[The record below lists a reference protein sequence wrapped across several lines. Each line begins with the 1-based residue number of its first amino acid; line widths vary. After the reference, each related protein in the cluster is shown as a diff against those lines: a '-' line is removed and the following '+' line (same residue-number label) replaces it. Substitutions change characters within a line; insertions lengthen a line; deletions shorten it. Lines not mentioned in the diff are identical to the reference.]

1 MIPEASSLSSTSV
14 ALSGRSAAVQASSS
28 LLKNSATGAAAESP
42 AGKKL
47 RQAAAEFEG
56 MLLSNLWKSMKST
69 FAESDE
75 DTDDPAH
82 ETLSD
87 MGIQAMTGAVGKAG
101 GLGLGKLIIKHL
113 EPLLT
118 HAHNGNATPST
129 GKASALPADTFLE
142 RR

>member
-1 MIPEASSLSSTSV
+1 MIPEAHSLFSASV
-14 ALSGRSAAVQASSS
+14 APSARGAAVLDSSS
-28 LLKNSATGAAAESP
+28 LQKGATAGAVAESP

-118 HAHNGNATPST
+118 HSHNGNATPST
-129 GKASALPADTFLE
+129 DKASALPADTFLE
-142 RR
+142 SR

>member
-1 MIPEASSLSSTSV
+1 MIPEVHSLSSASV
-14 ALSGRSAAVQASSS
+14 VPSARGAAALAFRSLQKNAAAV
-28 LLKNSATGAAAESP
+28 AAAESP

-118 HAHNGNATPST
+118 HSHNGNATPST
-129 GKASALPADTFLE
+129 DKASALPADTFLE
-142 RR
+142 SR

>member
-1 MIPEASSLSSTSV
+1 MIPEARSLSWASV
-14 ALSGRSAAVQASSS
+14 APSARGAAVLASSS
-28 LLKNSATGAAAESP
+28 LQKDATAGASAESP

-87 MGIQAMTGAVGKAG
+87 MGIQAMTGAIGKAG
-101 GLGLGKLIIKHL
+101 GLGLGNLIIKHL

-118 HAHNGNATPST
+118 HAHNGNATLSSR
-129 GKASALPADTFLE
+129 KASALPADTFLE
-142 RR
+142 SR